1 MSRVLKSSQ
10 VILDKNKY
18 KLPLSTPSRKVSNKK
33 VENEPIEKEIEYE
46 ALKSKRM
53 EELDR
58 LYEEKIKNANDEANR
73 IISEAYEKS
82 KEIMEAAREEGFNEG
97 ELKGFEEG
105 KSASESIIQEALEL
119 KKQSETNMKALVAGL
134 EEDVVNLTIST
145 IEKILNRKIEEE
157 NETIL
162 SLIHAG
168 LEKCAF
174 TENLVL
180 KVSPDDYDY
189 ARKSKDKILVL
200 TKSIDDIKIKQDK
213 SLEKGSCIIDT
224 PSGSIDS
231 SVWTQFNEAK
241 EMFEE
246 LLRNE

>member
-1 MSRVLKSSQ
+1 M
-10 VILDKNKY
+10 DKNKY
-18 KLPLSTPSRKVSNKK
+18 KLPLNTPSKK
-33 VENEPIEKEIEYE
+33 VLNKEVENKTIEKDTEYE
-46 ALKSKRM
+46 ALKSKRI

-58 LYEEKIKNANDEANR
+58 LYKEKIKNANDEANR

-97 ELKGFEEG
+97 EFKGFEEG
-105 KSASESIIQEALEL
+105 KSASHSIIQEALEI
-119 KKQSETNMKALVAGL
+119 KRQTEVNMKSLVANL

-145 IEKILNRKIEEE
+145 IEKILNQKIEKE

-162 SLIHAG
+162 NLIHSG

-180 KVSPDDYDY
+180 RVSSDDYDF
-189 ARKSKDKILVL
+189 ASKSKDKILAL
-200 TKSIDDIKIKQDK
+200 TKNIDDIIMKQDK
-213 SLEKGSCIIDT
+213 SLKKGSCIIDT

-231 SVWTQFNEAK
+231 SVWTQFNEVK